1 MKRGTVAI
9 TVEKRET
16 NLAITIYDDG
26 VGMDKA
32 TLARKQSSTD
42 VPIFS

>member
-1 MKRGTVAI
+1 
-9 TVEKRET
+9 VEKRET

-32 TLARKQSSTD
+32 TLARITEILNKGKQSSTD